1 MRGAALDEFCE
12 QVFSKVD
19 VLHAPVLSIAT
30 PSIAETDLGWS
41 EGTAQVLARIT
52 RLTRP
57 GNYLGLPTVCANA
70 GFTRDGMPIGMQ
82 LITRPFDE
90 ATALRAGHAF
100 QRVTDWHLASP
111 RL

>member
-1 MRGAALDEFCE
+1 M
-12 QVFSKVD
+12 FSKVD

-41 EGTAQVLARIT
+41 ERTAQVLARIT

-100 QRVTDWHLASP
+100 QRATDWHLAAP